1 MSKLW
6 YCEYLITTPAMS
18 IPGQSSL
25 NYITK
30 GLPQIQEKNNK
41 ALRKCFKKIYRKCTR
56 HKAKWFGI
64 VYSGNFIEKCSIKV
78 HIINTGILSFHLMIL
93 CHCLGLDLSRD
104 KTFVQR
110 YVDNPLLIDDRKF
123 DIGVYTIITS
133 IDPLRIYTV
142 DHEFLLR

>member
-1 MSKLW
+1 MFL
-6 YCEYLITTPAMS
+6 
-18 IPGQSSL
+18 
-25 NYITK
+25 
-30 GLPQIQEKNNK
+30 KNVSEVYYK
-41 ALRKCFKKIYRKCTR
+41 VLYR
-56 HKAKWFGI
+56 HKVKWFGI